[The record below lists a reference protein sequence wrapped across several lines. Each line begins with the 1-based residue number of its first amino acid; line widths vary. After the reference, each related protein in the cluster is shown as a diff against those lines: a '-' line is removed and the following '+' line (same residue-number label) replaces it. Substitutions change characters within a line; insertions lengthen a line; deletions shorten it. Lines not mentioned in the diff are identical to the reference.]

1 MKLLT
6 LAAVSLLLT
15 ACDPSSDAL
24 QSVEQERILKEGTA
38 QTGMPRIRNFRE
50 RRLAREIL
58 EMRDQGLTTYTYLFS
73 EMTGR
78 LRFFCNSIGYPLPAA
93 TQYTNPQRYS
103 TRSGVALPQAEP
115 NGLFS
120 ASSAEASYVIC
131 ISPTGKPVPIYSE
144 PRLITSPFKLPE

>member
-15 ACDPSSDAL
+15 ACDPSSDAI
-24 QSVEQERILKEGTA
+24 QSVQQERMLIEGTA
-38 QTGMPRIRNFRE
+38 QTGMPKITNFRE
-50 RRLAREIL
+50 KKLAREIL

-73 EMTGR
+73 EMTGQ
-78 LRFFCNSIGYPLPAA
+78 LKFFCNSIGYPLPAA
-93 TQYTNPQRYS
+93 TQYTNPQKHVV
-103 TRSGVALPQAEP
+103 SGVTLPQADP

-131 ISPTGKPVPIYSE
+131 INPEGGKAVPIYSE

>member
-15 ACDPSSDAL
+15 ACDPSSDAI
-24 QSVEQERILKEGTA
+24 QSVQQERMLIEGTA
-38 QTGMPRIRNFRE
+38 QTGMPKITNFRE
-50 RRLAREIL
+50 KKLAREIL

-73 EMTGR
+73 EMTGQ
-78 LRFFCNSIGYPLPAA
+78 LKFFCNSIGYPLPAA
-93 TQYTNPQRYS
+93 TQYTNPQKHVV
-103 TRSGVALPQAEP
+103 SGVTLPQADP

-120 ASSAEASYVIC
+120 ASSAEGSYVIC
-131 ISPTGKPVPIYSE
+131 ISPEGKAVPIYSE